1 MTAFSRRF
9 LLAGSACVAL
19 GACTPAGQH
28 AAELIASGV
37 DPAFAGMY
45 GEQQDGPHTVPALDF
60 SEIDQRLLRR
70 EVRYPTSEA
79 KGTVVV
85 DVTARF
91 LYLVTGPD
99 RAIRYGVGV
108 GKQGYEFRGEGVV
121 GRKATWPGWTPT
133 PNMIADN
140 PQKNKPWAGG
150 MPGGV
155 NNPLGAR
162 ALYLY
167 RDGADTMYR
176 IHGTNEPWSIGQSVS
191 SGCIR
196 MLNHDVID
204 LFNRVPQG
212 ARVVVRNSSR
222 ERVARMQAGA
232 ED

>member
-1 MTAFSRRF
+1 MIKITRRIF
-9 LLAGSACVAL
+9 LAGPACAAL
-19 GACTPAGQH
+19 GACVPGGQQT
-28 AAELIASGV
+28 AELIAAGV
-37 DPAFAGMY
+37 DPVFASTY
-45 GEQQDGPHTVPALDF
+45 GELADGPHTVPTLDF
-60 SEIDQRLLRR
+60 SEIDTRLLRR

-85 DVTARF
+85 DVTARY
-91 LYLVTGPD
+91 LYLVTGSD

-108 GKQGYEFRGEGVV
+108 GKQGYEFRGEGYV

-140 PQKNKPWAGG
+140 PKKNKPWAGG
-150 MPGGV
+150 MPGGID
-155 NNPLGAR
+155 NPLGAR

-222 ERVARMQAGA
+222 ERVARVQSGS